1 MRVAVPITYPEACWS
16 QMEWRLDGTVCTIG
30 ELLLQ
35 LGGTQDLL
43 HDVIAE
49 AHMSSRL
56 VSKVHAC
63 LCARIRFVLRPAMLA
78 HLFIT
83 NLFNMC
89 SLDFSF

>member
-1 MRVAVPITYPEACWS
+1 MQLHCSRMYVERAKRAE
-16 QMEWRLDGTVCTIG
+16 VC
-30 ELLLQ
+30 
-35 LGGTQDLL
+35 
-43 HDVIAE
+43 AE
-49 AHMSSRL
+49 DEEPRRL

-89 SLDFSF
+89 SPDFSF

>member
-1 MRVAVPITYPEACWS
+1 MKLHCSWMYVERAELAEVCAVEEQPF
-16 QMEWRLDGTVCTIG
+16 
-30 ELLLQ
+30 
-35 LGGTQDLL
+35 
-43 HDVIAE
+43 
-49 AHMSSRL
+49 RL

-63 LCARIRFVLRPAMLA
+63 ICARIRFVLRPAMLA